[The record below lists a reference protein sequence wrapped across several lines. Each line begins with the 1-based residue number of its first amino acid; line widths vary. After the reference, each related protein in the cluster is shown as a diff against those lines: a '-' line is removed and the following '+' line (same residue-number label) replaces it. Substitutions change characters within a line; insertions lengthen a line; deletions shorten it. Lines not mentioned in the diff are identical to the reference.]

1 MKFVSLSSFNALPI
15 WILRVLAL
23 LQEEVLDR
31 NKTREVHR
39 SDSSFAGRASARG
52 LLPLPLPP
60 QGDKLQYQ
68 QSPESHRHG
77 EPSRGRPPDDKLTAL
92 RAYRRAKGLC
102 IKCAEKWSRD
112 HKCPDSVQL
121 HVIQELYDM
130 IQFGEEASEED
141 CSAQQ
146 SDHLFLTLSE
156 AALTG
161 ADAPKT
167 MRFKGSIQGQEV
179 LILID
184 SGSSNTFVS
193 AAVAE
198 KLSGL
203 SQLSQPLGVLVANG
217 SKMQCDL

>member
-1 MKFVSLSSFNALPI
+1 
-15 WILRVLAL
+15 
-23 LQEEVLDR
+23 
-31 NKTREVHR
+31 
-39 SDSSFAGRASARG
+39 
-52 LLPLPLPP
+52 
-60 QGDKLQYQ
+60 
-68 QSPESHRHG
+68 
-77 EPSRGRPPDDKLTAL
+77 
-92 RAYRRAKGLC
+92 
-102 IKCAEKWSRD
+102 
-112 HKCPDSVQL
+112 
-121 HVIQELYDM
+121 M

-141 CSAQQ
+141 CSTQQ

-193 AAVAE
+193 AAVDE

-217 SKMQCDL
+217 SKMQCDLQLLGGQWSVQGCQFTTDMKVIPLSHYDLIVGMDWLESFSPMKIHWKHKWMYIPFQGASAIL

>member
-1 MKFVSLSSFNALPI
+1 
-15 WILRVLAL
+15 
-23 LQEEVLDR
+23 
-31 NKTREVHR
+31 
-39 SDSSFAGRASARG
+39 
-52 LLPLPLPP
+52 
-60 QGDKLQYQ
+60 
-68 QSPESHRHG
+68 
-77 EPSRGRPPDDKLTAL
+77 
-92 RAYRRAKGLC
+92 
-102 IKCAEKWSRD
+102 
-112 HKCPDSVQL
+112 
-121 HVIQELYDM
+121 M

-141 CSAQQ
+141 CSTQQ